1 MNSLTELVHRGCAVV
16 AYTPTTRRVFAKH
29 WQKIRMSVSRHV
41 HITAEV
47 EACEP
52 YSVRR
57 ALRKYQPDLLIAAGG
72 DGTVNLCI
80 QAMQDDDLLAIL
92 PLGTANDMHRS
103 LRRTSALSHRVD
115 RIRVNDQAFCTTGG
129 IGIPSTIAQRVN
141 RLRQGRFGRLSRNVG
156 SHIYL
161 LAAADLLLWGNTQV
175 QWVEIEWQDVDSG
188 TTKQL
193 QLQTN
198 TLFVTNQA
206 TFGGSLR
213 VVNEA
218 VNNDGHFEI
227 CIFKNRS
234 RWQDLLIM
242 GRITAAAD
250 QHEQDCHVLRTPSA
264 RIITTRPMP
273 FFGDGEIIAN
283 NRHFELEIAP
293 GALKILDL
301 DWALDSAKK
310 HGKGQA
316 AAIART
322 SASNS

>member
-1 MNSLTELVHRGCAVV
+1 MNSLAELVHHGCAVM
-16 AYTPTTRRVFAKH
+16 AYTPTTRRIFAKN
-29 WQKIRMSVSRHV
+29 WQKIRKSVSRHV
-41 HITAEV
+41 HITAEI
-47 EACEP
+47 EAREP
-52 YSVRR
+52 SSVRR

-80 QAMQDDDLLAIL
+80 QAMQDHDLLAVL
-92 PLGTANDMHRS
+92 PLGTANDLRRS
-103 LRRTSALSHRVD
+103 LRRTSGLSHRVD

-141 RLRQGRFGRLSRNVG
+141 LLRQGRFGRLSRKMG

-175 QWVEIEWQDVDSG
+175 QWVEIEWEDVDSG
-188 TTKQL
+188 VTRQL

-198 TLFVTNQA
+198 TIFVTNQA
-206 TFGGSLR
+206 TFGGSLK

-227 CIFKNRS
+227 CIFRNRG
-234 RWQDLLIM
+234 RWHDLMIM
-242 GRITAAAD
+242 GRIVAAAD
-250 QHEQDCHVLRTPSA
+250 QHEKDCHVLRTPSA
-264 RIITTRPMP
+264 RIKTTRPMP

-293 GALKILDL
+293 AALNILDL
-301 DWALDSAKK
+301 DWALDSAKQ
-310 HGKGQA
+310 HGNGPGCSK
-316 AAIART
+316 T
-322 SASNS
+322 VSNSQG